1 MLKIIVPPFEI
12 FDEATNTFISESKPT
27 VLKMENS
34 LYAISQWEMF
44 YKKPYFPK
52 KNKNPYKKKEEE
64 PQRTPEEMIYYMRC
78 MVLDKTADEIDEKIF
93 LGLSQKN
100 FEEITKYLQDSQS
113 ATKIPE
119 DKNSKGNSIQLT
131 SEVIYAWMSELQIP
145 WEAQYWNINRLFNV
159 IQIINE
165 DNTPPDKKK
174 KKKAYEQMKEW
185 SQIND
190 KRLKEMGTKG

>member
-1 MLKIIVPPFEI
+1 
-12 FDEATNTFISESKPT
+12 
-27 VLKMENS
+27 
-34 LYAISQWEMF
+34 
-44 YKKPYFPK
+44 
-52 KNKNPYKKKEEE
+52 
-64 PQRTPEEMIYYMRC
+64 MIYYMRC
-78 MVLDKTADEIDEKIF
+78 MVLDKTADEIDEKLF
-93 LGLSQKN
+93 LGLSQKHY
-100 FEEITKYLQDSQS
+100 EEITKYLQDSQS
-113 ATKIPE
+113 ATKLPE
-119 DKNSKGNSIQLT
+119 DKNSKSNGIQLT

-174 KKKAYEQMKEW
+174 KKKAYEQMREW